1 MLIVNCKQCG
11 KQFSVKP
18 SHVKMGHG
26 KYCSMKCLWQSQRT
40 GRYVI
45 CETCGKEVWKMQKAL
60 KNSKSKKFF
69 CAKSCQAK
77 WRNKIFVGS
86 KHANWQGGEYT
97 YQRIMAVNKIPAVCA
112 SCSIKD
118 KRVLVIHHMDH
129 DRKHNTTD
137 NLMWLCR
144 NCHYLIHDGKTI

>member
-1 MLIVNCKQCG
+1 MVVCKQCG
-11 KQFSVKP
+11 KGFAVKP
-18 SHVKMGHG
+18 SHFKMGHG
-26 KYCSMKCLWQSQRT
+26 KYCSMKCLWAGQRT
-40 GRYVI
+40 GKYVACEI
-45 CETCGKEVWKMQKAL
+45 CSKVVWKTQKAL

-69 CAKSCQAK
+69 CNKSCQTK
-77 WRNKIFVGS
+77 WRNAEFVGP
-86 KHANWQGGEYT
+86 KHANWRGGEYT
-97 YQRIMAVNKIPAVCA
+97 YQLVMEKNKIPAVCS

-129 DRKHNTTD
+129 DRKHNTID